1 MNEQIH
7 IMYSEQ
13 EVDARIAELGR
24 QISEDFKG
32 EEILAVGIL
41 RGGAFFCTELT
52 KRITVP
58 VILDF
63 IEASSYGAG
72 TQSSGTVRITKD
84 LIEDIEGKNVIV
96 VEDIIDSGRTLNLLL
111 ENLKQRK
118 PKSLKLCTL
127 LDKPERR
134 KVDIAPDYV
143 GFTVPDEFVVG
154 YGLDY
159 AELYRNLP
167 YVGILAPH
175 VYEK

>member
-7 IMYSEQ
+7 VMYSEQ
-13 EVDARIAELGR
+13 EVDARIAEMGR

-41 RGGAFFCTELT
+41 RGGVYFCTELT

-58 VILDF
+58 VVLDF

-84 LIEDIEGKNVIV
+84 LIEDIEGKNVLV
-96 VEDIIDSGRTLNLLL
+96 VEDIIDSGRTLSLLL
-111 ENLKQRK
+111 ENLKTRN

-127 LDKPERR
+127 LDKPDRR
-134 KVDIAPDYV
+134 VVEVSVDYNGFQIPDQ
-143 GFTVPDEFVVG
+143 FVVG
-154 YGLDY
+154 YGMDY
-159 AELYRNLP
+159 AQKYRNLP
-167 YVGILAPH
+167 YIGVVEL
-175 VYEK
+175 E

>member
-127 LDKPERR
+127 LDKPERCVVEVP
-134 KVDIAPDYV
+134 VDYNGFQIPDQ
-143 GFTVPDEFVVG
+143 FVVG
-154 YGLDY
+154 YGMDY
-159 AELYRNLP
+159 AQRYRNLP
-167 YVGILAPH
+167 YIGV
-175 VYEK
+175 VEME

>member
-7 IMYSEQ
+7 VMYSEQ

-41 RGGAFFCTELT
+41 RGGVYFCTELT

-58 VILDF
+58 VVLDF

-84 LIEDIEGKNVIV
+84 LIEDIEGKNVLV
-96 VEDIIDSGRTLNLLL
+96 VEDIIDSGRTLSLLL
-111 ENLKQRK
+111 ENLKTRN

-127 LDKPERR
+127 LDKPDRR
-134 KVDIAPDYV
+134 VVEVSVDYNGFQIPDQ
-143 GFTVPDEFVVG
+143 FVVG
-154 YGLDY
+154 YGMDY
-159 AELYRNLP
+159 AQKYRNLP
-167 YVGILAPH
+167 YIGVVEL
-175 VYEK
+175 E